1 MSDDPYAFQASL
13 DVLNPTKTPD
23 ATVEARLAAA
33 TAIRKTL
40 SAEDG
45 QQDPII
51 EDILER
57 GGLAILKPLL
67 SDDNPMIIREA
78 AWALANVASSSDPAH
93 CRAMT
98 EGPHSVHGELTAL
111 LRHPSAEVV
120 EQAAWGLGNIAGEG
134 AAYRDLLLRSGIA
147 SALCASFE
155 GASPSFRNTLAWVLS
170 NLCRAKPPP
179 APEHLTPIF
188 MLFSAVLSGINS
200 ADVDANAE
208 WLTEVLWAVSFMSD
222 GDNSCIARCLEYG
235 LLRHA
240 LRLFRD
246 EQAAP
251 GVGEG
256 AGVAGPRRVA
266 AEHLG
271 AALAFLPTNDLRR
284 LCCASRDVYLASL
297 CDNDEAYNRLRSS
310 FLISTRAFRSPI
322 IRIIGNVASG
332 SDRQTSEALANG
344 ATGLLEELL
353 RCEDIKEGE
362 FKELLWTLSNI
373 AAGPPVHALTVAE
386 NRLFVDA
393 VARGL
398 RHTRAVVARE
408 AAYILP
414 NLHAALGDSYFVKNL
429 RAAEDLL
436 LPAIAAHLDFH
447 ICGGG
452 GPTMSCF
459 DPFVRSRGHS
469 GLATLTAM
477 FVDERRVQR
486 MLEGRG
492 FEVGPSAESWK
503 MLDPITGEGFARL
516 SEEARPYFDA
526 VVDSLV
532 LTKSPFKRRGD
543 IENTIAALRRYR
555 TYLVAAAAKST
566 AEFDKDNEAADEL
579 PLGTPSGPE
588 FAELLFRLHWQ
599 PMMAIL
605 DMQGYVG
612 THQAKDSDEWEVV
625 EGEDGEEATEQEDGF
640 FILRTPAG
648 NSRVEEANGEKSA
661 DTDGDEENNERRSVV
676 VAEDGEGERR
686 HIHQSRR
693 E

>member
-1 MSDDPYAFQASL
+1 MADGPYAFQASL
-13 DVLNPTKTPD
+13 DVLDPTKTAD
-23 ATVEARLAAA
+23 ATAEARLEAVAS
-33 TAIRKTL
+33 IRKSL
-40 SAEDG
+40 SADG
-45 QQDPII
+45 DDEQETLIVKL
-51 EDILER
+51 LEC
-57 GGLAILKPLL
+57 GALALLKPLL
-67 SDDNPMIIREA
+67 SDDDPRIVLQA
-78 AWALANVASSSDPAH
+78 AWAVTNIASSCNPAH
-93 CRAMT
+93 FRAMT

-188 MLFSAVLSGINS
+188 ELFSAVLSGISS

-208 WLTEVLWAVSFMSD
+208 WLTSVLWAVSYMSD
-222 GDNSCIARCLEYG
+222 GNNSCIARCLKYG
-235 LLRHA
+235 LLRHV

-251 GVGEG
+251 GIGEG

-297 CDNDEAYNRLRSS
+297 CDNDEAYNRLRRS
-310 FLISTRAFRSPI
+310 FLVSTRALRLPI
-322 IRIIGNVASG
+322 VSILGNVFTG
-332 SDRQTSEALANG
+332 SSAQISEALSNG

-362 FKELLWTLSNI
+362 FRQLLWALSNL

-398 RHTRAVVARE
+398 RHPRVPVVKEASHVFSNLNAMLGGDYFLEHARL
-408 AAYILP
+408 A
-414 NLHAALGDSYFVKNL
+414 D
-429 RAAEDLL
+429 DLL
-436 LPAIAAHLDFH
+436 LPAIAVHLDFH
-447 ICGGG
+447 VCGG
-452 GPTMSCF
+452 PNETMPPF
-459 DPFVRSRGHS
+459 DPFVGSRRS
-469 GLATLTAM
+469 GLVCLSTQ
-477 FVDERRVQR
+477 FVDEGHVQY
-486 MLEGRG
+486 MLDEKG
-492 FEVGPSAESWK
+492 FVVDSSPQSRAS
-503 MLDPITGEGFARL
+503 LDPITGEGFVRL

-526 VVDSLV
+526 VVESLV
-532 LTKSPFKRRGD
+532 ASKVPFKRRGD
-543 IENTIAALRRYR
+543 PEKTIAALRRYR
-555 TYLVAAAAKST
+555 TYLVGSARTEADT
-566 AEFDKDNEAADEL
+566 ELGWEFGK
-579 PLGTPSGPE
+579 
-588 FAELLFRLHWQ
+588 LLFRLHWQ

-605 DMQGYVG
+605 DMRNSSEGGHHNDGEDV
-612 THQAKDSDEWEVV
+612 DEEGRRAVFV
-625 EGEDGEEATEQEDGF
+625 TEGEG
-640 FILRTPAG
+640 
-648 NSRVEEANGEKSA
+648 
-661 DTDGDEENNERRSVV
+661 
-676 VAEDGEGERR
+676 GER
-686 HIHQSRR
+686 IGLHQSRAA
-693 E
+693 